1 MAQERT
7 IQDYYEEIYDKY
19 PNIPKSDIKRI
30 LQYGWKALHI
40 YNCNGGD
47 VLLNRQK
54 FWMYCGSLMNN
65 SLRYFNY
72 YKSKMKVKLRV
83 MYKRKHIPWNG
94 YYYFALTEKQY
105 QEYLSQKN
113 KKGRPRKKFT
123 FNKVFLYKI
132 YDECNIT
139 ESGNVALFRIPLIL
153 EKGFTLYKEELV
165 TDKAELILER
175 QPLTFNDILLSNYNY
190 EFISDDLT
198 KHKKKTHE
206 K

>member
-54 FWMYCGSLMNN
+54 FWMYCGSLMNK

-132 YDECNIT
+132 YDECIIT
-139 ESGNVALFRIPLIL
+139 ESGNVALFRIPLKF
-153 EKGFTLYKEELV
+153 EKGFTLYKEELI